1 MKHHRLLLGI
11 AAASMLTSGAF
22 AADLPTTPA
31 PMAGGGFNWNSFY
44 LGIYGGAWAN
54 TDGSNSGGVFGG
66 VAGVTY
72 RLNDSGVVIGGEI
85 AGDGYTVSGLSTVFG
100 EFYGVGRL
108 GMLANDST
116 LLYALAGIGMDDGTN
131 AYIVGLGA
139 EYALT
144 DSLTLRGQVYGGAD
158 LGATPDYVQGTLGV
172 SWHFN

>member
-1 MKHHRLLLGI
+1 
-11 AAASMLTSGAF
+11 
-22 AADLPTTPA
+22 
-31 PMAGGGFNWNSFY
+31 
-44 LGIYGGAWAN
+44 
-54 TDGSNSGGVFGG
+54 
-66 VAGVTY
+66 
-72 RLNDSGVVIGGEI
+72 
-85 AGDGYTVSGLSTVFG
+85 
-100 EFYGVGRL
+100 
-108 GMLANDST
+108 MLANDST